1 MCALYSVTEFGHRTK
16 RGEVLQTEEVKS
28 VCLGNAGDWD
38 SPHFRF
44 ALSSNPT
51 NLSVC
56 LAAKIFIL
64 KPGLNASGACHRLAL
79 IEGQKENE
87 IGES

>member
-1 MCALYSVTEFGHRTK
+1 MCIIFGHRIRSQNKEGRDEKFWKQRRWKGLSRK
-16 RGEVLQTEEVKS
+16 RWRL
-28 VCLGNAGDWD
+28 D
-38 SPHFRF
+38 
-44 ALSSNPT
+44 LSGR
-51 NLSVC
+51 VC

-64 KPGLNASGACHRLAL
+64 KPGLSASGACHRLAL